1 MGINV
6 GTYKITM
13 APFTPSRLL
22 KVKLNCQCN
31 YIRAVLEVH
40 LFNVFSS
47 ATQSHSAE
55 VEQ

>member
-13 APFTPSRLL
+13 APFRPSRLA
-22 KVKLNCQCN
+22 KVKLNCQCK